1 MAWGLQDLT
10 SRLGGTLSLDGDVGQ
25 QFTLSL
31 GALKTAAVAS
41 EEVLPDAQQ
50 EALKSIMDSAAGG
63 SLIIALSSSKKWAAF
78 TAYCQQDRIAANPRD
93 GRPTPC

>member
-1 MAWGLQDLT
+1 MAWGLQEST
-10 SRLGGTLSLDGDVGQ
+10 SRLASTLALDSDVGQ

-41 EEVLPDAQQ
+41 EEVSSDQQQ
-50 EALKSIMDSAAGG
+50 EALESIMDSAAHG